1 MKNLA
6 HLFWLQYNAIL
17 KIAVDLQVDPEGV
30 EAPFKKSKLKLKKK
44 EKRERKGEK
53 RSEFASAKMYRIGN
67 CFGSVFYIRVK

>member
-30 EAPFKKSKLKLKKK
+30 EAPFKKKQT
-44 EKRERKGEK
+44 E
-53 RSEFASAKMYRIGN
+53 I
-67 CFGSVFYIRVK
+67 